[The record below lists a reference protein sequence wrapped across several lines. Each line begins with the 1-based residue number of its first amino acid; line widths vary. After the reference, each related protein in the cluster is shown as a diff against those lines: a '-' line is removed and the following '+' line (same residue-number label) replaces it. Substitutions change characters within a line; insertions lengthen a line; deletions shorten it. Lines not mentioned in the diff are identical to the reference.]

1 MGERSVIP
9 IEENQHSVVAK
20 ICNPWTWRLAN
31 VVMALFFALAA
42 YVQVSIKIC
51 LLKCFLLRSKVRKLQ

>member
-1 MGERSVIP
+1 MAERSVIP
-9 IEENQHSVVAK
+9 IEETHHSLVAK

-51 LLKCFLLRSKVRKLQ
+51 LLTYSLLRFKAGKLQ

>member
-1 MGERSVIP
+1 MGERSVIR

-42 YVQVSIKIC
+42 YVQVSIEIC
-51 LLKCFLLRSKVRKLQ
+51 CIVY

>member
-1 MGERSVIP
+1 MAEQSVIP
-9 IEENQHSVVAK
+9 VEENQHSLVAK

-51 LLKCFLLRSKVRKLQ
+51 CIVY

>member
-1 MGERSVIP
+1 MAERSVIP
-9 IEENQHSVVAK
+9 VEENQHSLVAK

-51 LLKCFLLRSKVRKLQ
+51 LLKYFLLRFKARKLQ